1 MAQPTRRQLVFEAG
15 KGIHEAFAKYN
26 DNFGRITRRARDRF
40 EARDWRGAERDFV
53 ERLELYTKSVERTV
67 AALTR
72 QLAPIGLERA
82 LWADVKHSFGERVS
96 GIADG
101 AFCKTYFNS
110 VSRRLFHTVGTD
122 AQTEFLD
129 IRFNV
134 RDAQRYAIDHKSYLN
149 WGALEP
155 VIHELLQEYRFAT
168 DYVDLAREEAR
179 IADALET
186 HAAAFAGDAELL
198 RLDFLPA
205 VFYQSTGAYLIGQ
218 AFWPNYSAPLVI
230 EFRHVEE
237 GIEVGQILMDVD
249 DISILFGF
257 TRSYF
262 FVDLEPVEGAI
273 HFIHSLLPHKPI
285 DELYTVLG
293 RVRQGKTER
302 YRQFTSHLANCQDLF
317 IHAAGDRG
325 LVMIV
330 FTLPSYDLVFKV
342 IRDRF
347 GYPKN
352 STRDEV
358 MAKYQLV
365 FKHDRA
371 GRLIDTQEFTHIGF
385 PRAKFDPAVVD
396 ELLQEAGE
404 SARID
409 GDQLVIKHLY
419 VERRLQPL
427 NLFLRECP
435 RQAGNA
441 AVLDYGNAI
450 KDLAQTNVFPGDL
463 LLKNFGVTRHG
474 RVIFYDYDELCLVT
488 DCNFRELP
496 EARYE
501 EDEMRQET
509 WFYVHGNDV
518 FPEEFMRF
526 LAMDDGYRQVFLSA
540 HADLL
545 TVEYWR
551 ATKERHLR
559 GDAVERLS
567 GTKTGPGSSHHAR
580 NSPPRVATEHT
591 FAERS

>member
-1 MAQPTRRQLVFEAG
+1 MKHPPHRKLPFEAG
-15 KGIHEAFAKYN
+15 KGIHEAFSKYN
-26 DNFGRITRRARDRF
+26 DNFGRITRRAKDRF
-40 EARDWRGAERDFV
+40 ETRDWRGAEKDFV
-53 ERLELYTKSVERTV
+53 ERIELYTKSVDRTI

-72 QLAPIGLERA
+72 HLNAPGDKKA
-82 LWADVKHSFGERVS
+82 HWAEVKRSFGDRVS

-122 AQTEFLD
+122 PQTEFLD

-134 RDAQRYAIDHKSYLN
+134 RDAQRYAIDHKSFLI

-155 VIHELLQEYRFAT
+155 VLHQLLQHFSFDA
-168 DYVDLAREEAR
+168 DYADLARDEAR
-179 IADALET
+179 IANVLVT
-186 HAAAFAGDAELL
+186 HGATNANGAELL

-230 EFRHVEE
+230 EFRHPAE

-262 FVDLEPVEGAI
+262 FADLEPVEGAI

-302 YRQFTSHLANCQDLF
+302 YRQFTSHLANCQDRF
-317 IHAAGDRG
+317 VHAPGDRG
-325 LVMIV
+325 LVMVV

-347 GYPKN
+347 GFPKT

-385 PRAKFDPAVVD
+385 PLDKFEPAVIE

-404 SARID
+404 SARVD
-409 GDQLVIKHLY
+409 SDQLVIKHLY

-427 NLFLRECP
+427 NLFLRDCH
-435 RQAGNA
+435 RDAGNL
-441 AVLDYGNAI
+441 AVIDYGNAL

-488 DCNFRELP
+488 DCAFREMP
-496 EARYE
+496 QARYD
-501 EDEMRQET
+501 EDELRQEA
-509 WFYVHGNDV
+509 WFYVHNNDI
-518 FPEEFMRF
+518 FPAEFLRF
-526 LAMDDGYRQVFLSA
+526 LAMDEGYRRVFLA
-540 HADLL
+540 EHAELL
-545 TVEYWR
+545 TVDYWR
-551 ATKERHLR
+551 MVKDRHL
-559 GDAVERLS
+559 LS
-567 GTKTGPGSSHHAR
+567 GALERAGGFKAGPGSRQPRHAHQR
-580 NSPPRVATEHT
+580 QSR
-591 FAERS
+591 AERERE

>member
-1 MAQPTRRQLVFEAG
+1 MNSLASIGSIFEAG
-15 KGIHEAFAKYN
+15 KGIHEAFVKYN
-26 DNFGRITRRARDRF
+26 DNFGRITRRAKERF
-40 EARDWRGAERDFV
+40 ETRDWRGSERDLG

-72 QLAPIGLERA
+72 HFGTRA
-82 LWADVKHSFGERVS
+82 QDKNVWRDVKQSFGERVS
-96 GIADG
+96 GVADG

-110 VSRRLFHTVGTD
+110 VSRRLFHTIGAD
-122 AQTEFLD
+122 PQTEFLD

-134 RDAQRYAIDHKSYLN
+134 REAQRYAIDRRSYLV
-149 WGALEP
+149 WGNLEP
-155 VIHELLQEYRFAT
+155 ALHQMLEDFSFAGPRI
-168 DYVDLAREEAR
+168 DQQADEAR
-179 IADALET
+179 IAGALRE
-186 HAAAFAGDAELL
+186 HAREHANGAELL

-230 EFRHVEE
+230 EFRHPEA
-237 GIEVGQILMDVD
+237 GIEVGQILLDVD
-249 DISILFGF
+249 NISILFGF

-262 FVDLEPVEGAI
+262 FVDLEPVEGAVY
-273 HFIHSLLPHKPI
+273 FISSLLPHKPI

-302 YRQFTSHLANCQDLF
+302 YRQFTSHLANCRDRF
-317 IHAAGDRG
+317 VHAAGDRG

-347 GYPKN
+347 GYPKT

-358 MAKYQLV
+358 MEKYQLV

-385 PRAKFDPAVVD
+385 PLDKFDPAVVK
-396 ELLQEAGE
+396 ELLEEAGE
-404 SARID
+404 SARIVD
-409 GDQLVIKHLY
+409 DQLVIKHLY
-419 VERRLQPL
+419 IERRLQPL
-427 NLFLRECP
+427 NLFLRECS
-435 RQAGNA
+435 REAGNA
-441 AVLDYGNAI
+441 AVIDYGNAI

-463 LLKNFGVTRHG
+463 LLKNFGMTRHG

-488 DCNFRELP
+488 DCNFREVP
-496 EARYE
+496 EARYD
-501 EDEMRQET
+501 EDEMRHEA

-518 FPEEFMRF
+518 FPEEFLRF
-526 LAMDDGYRQVFLSA
+526 LAMDEQYRQVFLQS

-545 TVEYWR
+545 TVDYWR
-551 ATKERHLR
+551 GIKQRHAAYAQMQP
-559 GDAVERLS
+559 G
-567 GTKTGPGSSHHAR
+567 GYKTGPGSRAQRRQLAR
-580 NSPPRVATEHT
+580 GIQHSL
-591 FAERS
+591 

>member
-1 MAQPTRRQLVFEAG
+1 MAHPTHRQLPFEAG
-15 KGIHEAFAKYN
+15 KGIHEAFKKYN
-26 DNFGRITRRARDRF
+26 DNFGRITRRAKDRF
-40 EARDWRGAERDFV
+40 ETRHWRGAERDFA
-53 ERLELYTKSVERTV
+53 ERIELYTKSVDRVVT
-67 AALTR
+67 ALSR
-72 QLAPIGLERA
+72 QLSTSGAEKS
-82 LWADVKHSFGERVS
+82 LWADVKQSFGDRVS

-101 AFCKTYFNS
+101 AFCKTFFNS

-122 AQTEFLD
+122 SQTEFLD

-134 RDAQRYAIDHKSYLN
+134 RDAQRYAIDHKSFLI

-155 VIHELLQEYRFAT
+155 VLHELLQAFSFDA
-168 DYVDLAREEAR
+168 DYADLPRDEAR
-179 IADALET
+179 IADALVT
-186 HAAAFAGDAELL
+186 HAATHANGAELL

-230 EFRHVEE
+230 EFRHPEE

-249 DISILFGF
+249 NVSILFGF

-273 HFIHSLLPHKPI
+273 YFIHSILPHKPI

-302 YRQFTSHLANCQDLF
+302 YRQFTSHLANCQDRF
-317 IHAAGDRG
+317 VHAPGDRG

-347 GYPKN
+347 GFPKN

-358 MAKYQLV
+358 MEKYQLV

-385 PRAKFDPAVVD
+385 PLDKFDSAVVE
-396 ELLQEAGE
+396 ELLQEATE

-427 NLFLRECP
+427 NLFLRECD
-435 RQAGNA
+435 REAGNA
-441 AVLDYGNAI
+441 AVVDYGNAL

-488 DCNFRELP
+488 DCKFRALP
-496 EARYE
+496 QARDD
-501 EDEMRQET
+501 EDEMRQEA
-509 WFYVHGNDV
+509 WFYVDDNDI
-518 FPEEFMRF
+518 FPEEFLRF
-526 LAMDDGYRQVFLSA
+526 LAMDEHYRQVFLA
-540 HADLL
+540 KHTDLL
-545 TVEYWR
+545 TVQYWR
-551 ATKERHLR
+551 AMQDKHLLGAALERA
-559 GDAVERLS
+559 G
-567 GTKTGPGSSHHAR
+567 GFKTGPGSRQAR
-580 NSPPRVATEHT
+580 AHPSPPRL
-591 FAERS
+591 ERQPD